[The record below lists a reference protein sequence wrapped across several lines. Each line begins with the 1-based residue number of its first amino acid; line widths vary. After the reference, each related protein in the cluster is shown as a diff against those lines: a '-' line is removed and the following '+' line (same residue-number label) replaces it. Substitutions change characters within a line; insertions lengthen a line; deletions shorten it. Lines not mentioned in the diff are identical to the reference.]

1 MNNDFEFKYK
11 APSQNERKEIE
22 SIRNSYMPKSKEEQD
37 LETLRSLD
45 WKVKNIPMI
54 LSISIGIIGAL
65 ILGVGLTMCL
75 EWNLLIWGIVV
86 GVVSL
91 PPIIIA
97 YPLFTRLSKKM
108 KDKYGQQILQ
118 LSDKLL
124 NNVINED

>member
-45 WKVKNIPMI
+45 SKVKNIPMI

>member
-37 LETLRSLD
+37 METLRSLD

-54 LSISIGIIGAL
+54 FSISIGVIGVL

-86 GVVSL
+86 GIVSL

-97 YPLFTRLSKKM
+97 YPLYIRLSKKM
-108 KDKYGQQILQ
+108 RDKYGKQIIE

-124 NNVINED
+124 NNVTNED

>member
-37 LETLRSLD
+37 METLRSLD

-54 LSISIGIIGAL
+54 LSISIGVIGVL

-86 GVVSL
+86 GIVSL

-97 YPLFTRLSKKM
+97 YPLYIRLSKKM
-108 KDKYGQQILQ
+108 RDKYGKQIIE

-124 NNVINED
+124 NNVTNED